1 MKMKMDKV
9 KEILNR
15 ETKGL
20 NMNIKTKN
28 DLIFSYYDVEAML
41 RELEVKQNENTRYN

>member
-1 MKMKMDKV
+1 MKDKI
-9 KEILNR
+9 KEILKR

-20 NMNIKTKN
+20 NMSVKTKN

-41 RELEVKQNENTRYN
+41 RELEENENENTRYN